1 MGRRKRSLEPN
12 APPLSPLHPPAA
24 KLSRLWSVTTALLVC
39 AYLCLTLGHIY
50 TTPVLPVNAGS
61 FINAPDERAHLIY
74 VRAIAYGGR
83 APVQADREFPTYQW
97 HQPPFYYALAS
108 IFYAGGDRAVRW
120 FSLLCGLAT
129 LYVIFRTVRR
139 LFPEEPALAVM
150 AMGFA
155 ALLPMRQAITGS
167 VGNDALIELLFSLT
181 LLFLIEAFRG
191 GFTLRRAGM
200 IGAVVGAALLTK
212 ASGLLLLPVVG
223 AALFLLWKEGE
234 PSKAVW
240 QGGLA
245 LLAVTTALAL
255 PWYARNFQLYGEF
268 TPVKGFLREFEGT
281 SKASDWIGKRPV
293 KADLWTG
300 DLRQS
305 DSTMT
310 RAGYLS
316 LVANWTFRTFWAS
329 YTPPRLAGMGIPQFL
344 PASFYLLYA
353 LATLAAFAGLIPLH
367 FRQRAEFTK
376 RQRFL
381 IYLFF
386 LTVALVILSFIGFI
400 WTFFQAQGRYL
411 YPAMLP
417 LSLLFALGIR
427 SLLPVRYRDLVL
439 LSLLALFFILAAAF
453 LTTAVIP
460 AYA

>member
-1 MGRRKRSLEPN
+1 VGRRKRSLAPN
-12 APPLSPLHPPAA
+12 APPLSPLHPPAER
-24 KLSRLWSVTTALLVC
+24 LPRLWIVTTALLVC
-39 AYLCLTLGHIY
+39 AYLGLTVGHIY

-83 APVQADREFPTYQW
+83 APMQRDAEFPTYQW
-97 HQPPFYYALAS
+97 HQPPLYYALAS
-108 IFYAGGDRAVRW
+108 FFYAGGDRAVRW

-129 LYVIFRTVRR
+129 LCILFRSVRR
-139 LFPEEPALAVM
+139 LFPEEPVLAAL

-181 LLFLIEAFRG
+181 LLYLIEAFRG
-191 GFTLRRAGM
+191 GFTLRRAGA

-212 ASGLLLLPVVG
+212 ASGLLLLPVVA

-234 PSKAVW
+234 SLKAVW
-240 QGGLA
+240 QGGVA
-245 LLAVTTALAL
+245 LLAVTATLIL
-255 PWYARNFQLYGEF
+255 PWYARNYQLYGEL

-281 SKASDWIGKRPV
+281 SKASDWIGKRMLAV
-293 KADLWTG
+293 DVWSG
-300 DLRQS
+300 EIRQS
-305 DSTMT
+305 DTPMT
-310 RAGYLS
+310 RAGYLN

-329 YTPPRLAGMGIPQFL
+329 YTPPRLAAMGIPQFL
-344 PASFYLLYA
+344 PAPFYLLYG
-353 LATLAAFAGLIPLH
+353 LATLAAGIGLIRLH
-367 FRQRAEFTK
+367 FRQRAELTK

-381 IYLFF
+381 IYLFL
-386 LTVALVILSFIGFI
+386 LTIALVLLSFTGFI

-427 SLLPVRYRDLVL
+427 SLSPVKYRDLI
-439 LSLLALFFILAAAF
+439 SLAVLALLLIMAAAF
-453 LTTAVIP
+453 LFTAVIP
-460 AYA
+460 VYS

>member
-1 MGRRKRSLEPN
+1 V
-12 APPLSPLHPPAA
+12 A
-24 KLSRLWSVTTALLVC
+24 TALLVC

-83 APVQADREFPTYQW
+83 APVQGDKEFPTYQW
-97 HQPPFYYALAS
+97 HQPPLYYTLAS

-120 FSLLCGLAT
+120 FSPLCGLAT
-129 LYVIFRTVRR
+129 LYVIFRAVRR
-139 LFPEEPALAVM
+139 LFPEEPALAAL

-155 ALLPMRQAITGS
+155 ALLPMRHAITGA

-200 IGAVVGAALLTK
+200 IGGVVGAALLTK
-212 ASGLLLLPVVG
+212 ATGLLLLPVVG

-245 LLAVTTALAL
+245 LLAVTAVLAV
-255 PWYARNFQLYGEF
+255 PWYARNYQLYGEF

-281 SKASDWIGKRPV
+281 SKASDWIDKRPLAV
-293 KADLWTG
+293 DAWSGEIRPNDTPMS
-300 DLRQS
+300 RI
-305 DSTMT
+305 
-310 RAGYLS
+310 GYLN

-329 YTPPRLAGMGIPQFL
+329 YTPPRLAAMGIPQFL
-344 PASFYLLYA
+344 PVSFYLLYV
-353 LATLAAFAGLIPLH
+353 LGTLAAVMGLIPLH
-367 FRQRAEFTK
+367 FRQRADFTR

-386 LTVALVILSFIGFI
+386 LTVALVIISFVGFI

-417 LSLLFALGIR
+417 LSLFFALGIR
-427 SLLPVRYRDLVL
+427 SLSPVKYRDLI
-439 LSLLALFFILAAAF
+439 SLAILALFFVLSLTF
-453 LTTAVIP
+453 LLTAVIP
-460 AYA
+460 TYS